1 MCIVLLNKIEME
13 IDITCIFRFKKTN
26 FKTQSYAGDMTI
38 RFKTNK
44 RKNDIGAE
52 CTMACIKDAAVTTT
66 EAPTTPFTEPTTT
79 TGMLTRLLL

>member
-1 MCIVLLNKIEME
+1 
-13 IDITCIFRFKKTN
+13 
-26 FKTQSYAGDMTI
+26 MTI

-52 CTMACIKDAAVTTT
+52 CTMACIKDAPVTT

-79 TGMLTRLLL
+79 TGMLTRLIL